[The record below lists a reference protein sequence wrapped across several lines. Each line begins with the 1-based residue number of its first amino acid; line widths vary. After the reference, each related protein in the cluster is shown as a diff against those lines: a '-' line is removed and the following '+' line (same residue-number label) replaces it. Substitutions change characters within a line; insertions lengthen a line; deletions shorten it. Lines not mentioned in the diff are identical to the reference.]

1 MDGKSQIDI
10 RELSFRDR
18 ALYELKV
25 AKSKRKHTYYWVQ
38 VRLVNGG
45 KKWFQLPKD
54 LQKAMHTSTFEL
66 NEKRLVGALI
76 NVPISKYKENGKVK
90 IDCGIICK
98 LSLRNYHAKKPNKI
112 TRSQFKQP
120 KRRFGFA
127 NTSELFGYLKH
138 DYDQENQ
145 QRIRQSIHELTV
157 PGFVSFVTE
166 FLVLLCVIFS
176 VFYLFYDASTPFP
189 VPQIHY

>member
-76 NVPISKYKENGKVK
+76 NVPVSKYKKNGKVK

-98 LSLRNYHAKKPNKI
+98 LRLRNYHAKKPNKI
-112 TRSQFKQP
+112 TRSQFKLP
-120 KRRFGFA
+120 NRRFGFA

-166 FLVLLCVIFS
+166 FLVPLCAIFF
-176 VFYLFYDASTPFP
+176 VFYLFYYVSTIDYLFP
-189 VPQIHY
+189 

>member
-10 RELSFRDR
+10 RKLSFRDR

-25 AKSKRKHTYYWVQ
+25 AKATEKRTYYWVQ
-38 VRLVNGG
+38 VRLTNGK

-76 NVPISKYKENGKVK
+76 NIPISKYKKNGKVK

-120 KRRFGFA
+120 NRRFGFA
-127 NTSELFGYLKH
+127 NSSELFGYLKH

-145 QRIRQSIHELTV
+145 ERIRQSIHELMV
-157 PGFVSFVTE
+157 PGFVSFVVD
-166 FLVLLCVIFS
+166 FLLPLCVTFF
-176 VFYLFYDASTPFP
+176 VYYLIYCVSNT
-189 VPQIHY
+189 VIR

>member
-1 MDGKSQIDI
+1 MNGKSQIDI

-25 AKSKRKHTYYWVQ
+25 AKATEKRTYYWVQ
-38 VRLVNGG
+38 VRLANGK

-66 NEKRLVGALI
+66 NEKRLIGALI
-76 NVPISKYKENGKVK
+76 NVPISKYKKNGKVK
-90 IDCGIICK
+90 INCGIICK

-120 KRRFGFA
+120 NRRFGFA

-138 DYDQENQ
+138 DYDQANQ
-145 QRIRQSIHELTV
+145 ERIRQSIHELTI
-157 PGFVSFVTE
+157 PGFVSFVK
-166 FLVLLCVIFS
+166 FLVSLCLIFF
-176 VFYLFYDASTPFP
+176 VFYLFYYISTIDYLFP
-189 VPQIHY
+189 

>member
-25 AKSKRKHTYYWVQ
+25 AKATGKRTYYWVQ
-38 VRLVNGG
+38 VRLVNGK

-76 NVPISKYKENGKVK
+76 NIPISKYKKNGKVK

-98 LSLRNYHAKKPNKI
+98 LSLRNYHAKKQNKI

-120 KRRFGFA
+120 NRRFGFA

-138 DYDQENQ
+138 DYDQANQ
-145 QRIRQSIHELTV
+145 ERIRQSIHKLTI

-166 FLVLLCVIFS
+166 FLVSLCVISLLFS
-176 VFYLFYDASTPFP
+176 LLHYVSTIDYHFP
-189 VPQIHY
+189 

>member
-25 AKSKRKHTYYWVQ
+25 TKATEKRTYYWVQ
-38 VRLVNGG
+38 VRLANGK

-76 NVPISKYKENGKVK
+76 NVPISKYKKNGKVK

-98 LSLRNYHAKKPNKI
+98 LRLRNYHAKKPNKI

-120 KRRFGFA
+120 NRQWGLVDS
-127 NTSELFGYLKH
+127 SELFNYLKH
-138 DYDQENQ
+138 DYDQKNQ
-145 QRIRQSIHELTV
+145 ERIHRSINELMIPKWIKFFDISLFIVFLIFLILEVVFWTFK
-157 PGFVSFVTE
+157 GFFN
-166 FLVLLCVIFS
+166 L
-176 VFYLFYDASTPFP
+176 
-189 VPQIHY
+189 

>member
-25 AKSKRKHTYYWVQ
+25 AKATGKRTYYWVQ
-38 VRLVNGG
+38 VRLVNGK

-76 NVPISKYKENGKVK
+76 NIPISKYKKNGKVK

-120 KRRFGFA
+120 NRRFGFA

-145 QRIRQSIHELTV
+145 ERIRQSIHELMV
-157 PGFVSFVTE
+157 PGFVSFVAE
-166 FLVLLCVIFS
+166 FCVIFF
-176 VFYLFYDASTPFP
+176 VLYLFYYVLLTFIP
-189 VPQIHY
+189 VSQIH

>member
-1 MDGKSQIDI
+1 MDGKLQIDI

-25 AKSKRKHTYYWVQ
+25 AKVTEKRTYYWVQ
-38 VRLVNGG
+38 VRLVNGK

-98 LSLRNYHAKKPNKI
+98 LSLRNYHAKRPNKI

-120 KRRFGFA
+120 NRRFGFA

-145 QRIRQSIHELTV
+145 QRIRKSIHELMV

-166 FLVLLCVIFS
+166 FLVLLCVPFF
-176 VFYLFYDASTPFP
+176 VFYLLHYVSTIDYPFP
-189 VPQIHY
+189 

>member
-10 RELSFRDR
+10 RELPFRDR

-25 AKSKRKHTYYWVQ
+25 AEATGKRTYYWVQ
-38 VRLVNGG
+38 VRLTNGK

-76 NVPISKYKENGKVK
+76 NVPISKYKKNGKVK

-98 LSLRNYHAKKPNKI
+98 LRLKNYHAKKPNKI

-120 KRRFGFA
+120 NRRFGFA

-166 FLVLLCVIFS
+166 FLVPLCAIFF
-176 VFYLFYDASTPFP
+176 VFYLFYYVSTIDYLFP
-189 VPQIHY
+189 